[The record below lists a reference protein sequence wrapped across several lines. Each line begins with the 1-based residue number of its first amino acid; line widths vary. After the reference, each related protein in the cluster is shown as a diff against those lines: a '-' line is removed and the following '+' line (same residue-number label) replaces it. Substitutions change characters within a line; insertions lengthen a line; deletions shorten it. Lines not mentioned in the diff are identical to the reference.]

1 MSAADIRQADAEA
14 ARFVAQVFYKPDGSA
29 PVANLAELNLK
40 TLQDKAEG
48 GDREAQFQLGLRYAK
63 GDGVNVDTVVA
74 YKWLYIAEKTGHPA
88 AESERKQ
95 MMKVHPMGITKMKAA
110 RDMAKAFLANK

>member
-1 MSAADIRQADAEA
+1 M
-14 ARFVAQVFYKPDGSA
+14 
-29 PVANLAELNLK
+29 ANLAEVDLK

-63 GDGVNVDTVVA
+63 GDGVNVDTVIA

-95 MMKVHPMGITKMKAA
+95 MMKVHPMGITKIRAA
-110 RDMAKAFLANK
+110 RDMVKAFLANK